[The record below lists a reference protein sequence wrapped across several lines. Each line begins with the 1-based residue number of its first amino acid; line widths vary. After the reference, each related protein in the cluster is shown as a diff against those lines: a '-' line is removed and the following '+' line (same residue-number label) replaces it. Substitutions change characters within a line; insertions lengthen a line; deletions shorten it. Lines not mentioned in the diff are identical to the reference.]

1 MIVLE
6 ENSLLTYSLYTEC
19 MKTIM
24 VRDDVYK
31 KLVEI
36 KGDRSFSEVI
46 DELIKDSK
54 EVRNRR
60 LMRFFG
66 ILSEDVEIKRI
77 REMLNEDLSRHV
89 SSD

>member
-1 MIVLE
+1 
-6 ENSLLTYSLYTEC
+6 

-77 REMLNEDLSRHV
+77 REMLNEDLSRTRQL
-89 SSD
+89 

>member
-1 MIVLE
+1 
-6 ENSLLTYSLYTEC
+6 

-24 VRDDVYK
+24 IRDDVYK

-46 DELIKDSK
+46 DELIEDSK

>member
-1 MIVLE
+1 
-6 ENSLLTYSLYTEC
+6 

>member
-1 MIVLE
+1 
-6 ENSLLTYSLYTEC
+6 

-24 VRDDVYK
+24 IRDDIYK

-36 KGDRSFSEVI
+36 KGEKSFSAII
-46 DELIKDSK
+46 DELIKESR

-66 ILSEDVEIKRI
+66 ILKEGEAEQIEEEIKRN
-77 REMLNEDLSRHV
+77 REELNEDLSRHV
-89 SSD
+89 SSH